1 MTIRLCV
8 LLWPYSGQE
17 DALRLYEDQVLPL
30 IADYGGEL
38 CSRDQVERQTTADP
52 IEIQRIDF
60 PSANALE
67 AFMADP
73 RRLQLEPQRA
83 NSIARSDVLRLA

>member
-1 MTIRLCV
+1 MTVRLCV
-8 LLWPYSGQE
+8 LLWPYPGRE
-17 DALRLYEDQVLPL
+17 DALRLYEDEVLPL
-30 IADYGGEL
+30 IADHGGRL
-38 CSRDQVERQTTADP
+38 CSRDQVERQATTDP

-60 PSANALE
+60 PSANALK

-73 RRLQLEPQRA
+73 RRLQLESQRA